1 MFLKMKQ
8 MLAHN
13 VHIKY
18 LNEIGPSVSK
28 SYIRS
33 NELVFPLGR
42 KENML
47 MVWLILTRLG
57 YNNILQGQSSSRFKA
72 LNFIAWCMVHMVHTK
87 VELHI
92 FIYICM

>member
-1 MFLKMKQ
+1 
-8 MLAHN
+8 MLAYN
-13 VHIKY
+13 KEQIKY
-18 LNEIGPSVSK
+18 LNETGPSVSK

-57 YNNILQGQSSSRFKA
+57 YNNNLQGQSSSFLKA
-72 LNFIAWCMVHMVHTK
+72 LTSFKMQNMEC
-87 VELHI
+87 
-92 FIYICM
+92 

>member
-1 MFLKMKQ
+1 MFLKMKL

-13 VHIKY
+13 EHIKY

-57 YNNILQGQSSSRFKA
+57 YNNILQGQSSSIFKA
-72 LNFIAWCMVHMVHTK
+72 LNVI
-87 VELHI
+87 
-92 FIYICM
+92 